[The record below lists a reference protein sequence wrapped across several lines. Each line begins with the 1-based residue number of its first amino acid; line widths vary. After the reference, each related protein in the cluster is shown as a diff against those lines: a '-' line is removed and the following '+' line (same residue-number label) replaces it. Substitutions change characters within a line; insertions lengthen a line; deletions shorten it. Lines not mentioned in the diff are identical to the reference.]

1 MNIRTCIGLILFS
14 VVTSIVGA
22 QMLVVIPDEIRAT
35 NAWMLCDAVSKIMFV
50 GAFWLHAKGTLKH
63 LLFGVLFIA
72 INNLVDELFFE
83 LHGKMVLKSAITT
96 AHIMTR
102 SQGLIFFI
110 T

>member
-1 MNIRTCIGLILFS
+1 MNPRTRIGLILFS

-35 NAWMLCDAVSKIMFV
+35 NAWMLCDAVSKILFV

-72 INNLVDELFFE
+72 INNLVDELFFDPMCYGFNE
-83 LHGKMVLKSAITT
+83 LVLLLIIASYTT
-96 AHIMTR
+96 FKIYE
-102 SQGLIFFI
+102 
-110 T
+110 